1 MPQASEPAANEA
13 EASSSAAK
21 HAEAGS
27 RKSDVA
33 ASACLASGDTF
44 FLSTVGK
51 QPKAKISDNGPTS
64 SANANKEKQK
74 LQKLLKPELKLY
86 CIVLYCIVLYCI
98 VLYCI
103 VLYCIVLYL
112 FCIVWYRI
120 VLYGIVLRLPG
131 FR

>member
-1 MPQASEPAANEA
+1 MPCLRRYCFLVHSWQAAEGENQRQGPHIFSQCKQGEA
-13 EASSSAAK
+13 EIAEI
-21 HAEAGS
+21 AEA
-27 RKSDVA
+27 RTEIV
-33 ASACLASGDTF
+33 
-44 FLSTVGK
+44 
-51 QPKAKISDNGPTS
+51 
-64 SANANKEKQK
+64 
-74 LQKLLKPELKLY
+74 LY